1 MAASAGYVKQAYFV
15 SLCPIEGRDGTR
27 RRLGENVTA
36 FAREK
41 FRSFGGQAQIV
52 VLAGPQDQQIAA
64 LLISTAS

>member
-1 MAASAGYVKQAYFV
+1 M
-15 SLCPIEGRDGTR
+15 IR
-27 RRLGENVTA
+27 RRIVNLTA